1 MTEKHT
7 SYIFL
12 PLVIISF
19 ALSIIIAPSPCTAAE
34 EKDIPASTADHKEFK
49 ALKKD
54 FKSGREVTKACLTCH
69 NEASAQVH
77 DTIHWS
83 WQWGEGLGKKNAQNN
98 F

>member
-7 SYIFL
+7 SYILL
-12 PLVIISF
+12 PLIIISY
-19 ALSIIIAPSPCTAAE
+19 ALSIFIAASPCSAAE
-34 EKDIPASTADHKEFK
+34 ETDIPASTSDHSKFK

-77 DTIHWS
+77 ETIHWS
-83 WQWGEGLGKKNAQNN
+83 WQWGEDLGKKGAQNN